1 MELHFK
7 PQFAKDLLNIK
18 SHEVKVLPASY
29 LKQIANASTIS
40 QIGNITKLEEYESR
54 YKIRITVN
62 EKDDYRLGLEIRK
75 NIVWIERVVR
85 RPRFYE
91 YYRR

>member
-7 PQFAKDLLNIK
+7 PQFAKDFLNIK
-18 SHEVKVLPASY
+18 NREVKVLLASH
-29 LKQIANASTIS
+29 LKQIANADTIS

-54 YKIRITVN
+54 YKLRITVN

-75 NIVWIERVVR
+75 NIVWIERVLR

-91 YYRR
+91 HYRR